1 MSHLEMHQFICR
13 SDNYGLLV
21 HDHQSGATA
30 SIDAPDAEAIEA
42 ELKKRGWQLTH
53 IFNTHH
59 HTDHVE
65 GNLALKERFGCVIYG
80 PKGEAGKIPGIAK
93 QVSGG
98 EAFTW
103 AGREVKVYDCPG
115 HTKGHIAY
123 HIPAE
128 YSLFA
133 ADTVFSLG
141 CGRVLEGTLEEMY
154 NSVNQFRA
162 LSPSTYLYCGH
173 EYTEANG
180 RFAMSVEAGNR
191 ALQLRVGV
199 VTQLRKEGKMTC
211 PTTIGDELKTNPFL
225 RCDSAEIRRT
235 LKLEAAT
242 DAEVFAELR
251 RRKDNFK

>member
-30 SIDAPDAEAIEA
+30 SIDAPDATAIET

-59 HTDHVE
+59 HADHVE

-80 PKGEAGKIPGIAK
+80 PKAEAGKIPGIRK

-98 EAFTW
+98 ETFTW

-123 HIPAE
+123 HIPSE
-128 YSLFA
+128 FSLFA

-141 CGRVLEGTLEEMY
+141 CGRVLEGTFEEMY

-191 ALQLRVGV
+191 ALQQRVGV

>member
-1 MSHLEMHQFICR
+1 
-13 SDNYGLLV
+13 V
-21 HDHQSGATA
+21 
-30 SIDAPDAEAIEA
+30 SIDAPDASAIEQ

-59 HTDHVE
+59 HGDHVE
-65 GNLALKERFGCVIYG
+65 GNLALKEQFGCIIYG
-80 PKGEAGKIPGIAK
+80 PKGEADKIPGISK
-93 QVSGG
+93 KVGG
-98 EAFTW
+98 GDSFNW

-133 ADTVFSLG
+133 ADTLFSLG
-141 CGRVLEGTLEEMY
+141 CGRVFEGSLEEMY
-154 NSVNQFRA
+154 NSVNQFRK

-173 EYTEANG
+173 EYTEANA
-180 RFAMSVEAGNR
+180 RFALSVEPGNR
-191 ALQLRVGV
+191 ALQQRAGE
-199 VTQLRKEGKMTC
+199 VTKLRKEGKMTC
-211 PTTIGDELKTNPFL
+211 PVTIGDELKANPFL
-225 RCDSAEIRRT
+225 RCDSAEIRHN
-235 LKLEAAT
+235 LKMEQAS